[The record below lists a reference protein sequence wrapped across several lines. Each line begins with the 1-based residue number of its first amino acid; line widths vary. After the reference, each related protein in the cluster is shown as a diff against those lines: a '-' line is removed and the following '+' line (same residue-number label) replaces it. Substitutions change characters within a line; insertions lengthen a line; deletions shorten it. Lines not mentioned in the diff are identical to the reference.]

1 MVPSHIPEG
10 VESLGRAFAGPR
22 RVEATFTRLPEQRAV
37 IFQLFL
43 LFHLRFT
50 LRRFLLFV
58 AGRQIE
64 DVQVQQSLS
73 TQLPEISHTEIKNR
87 LISLIITSLLHLEIE
102 RERERERD
110 REPDK
115 DKVRVPP
122 SV

>member
-1 MVPSHIPEG
+1 MLSQVPPHIPEG
-10 VESLGRAFAGPR
+10 IESLGRAFAGPR

-43 LFHLRFT
+43 LFYLRFT
-50 LRRFLLFV
+50 LCRFLLFI

-87 LISLIITSLLHLEIE
+87 LISPEITSLLH
-102 RERERERD
+102 
-110 REPDK
+110 
-115 DKVRVPP
+115 
-122 SV
+122 